1 MFNFILEILTIYL
14 CGIANN
20 KCNFASARSTIGLR
34 ERLQRNPKMPPSLN
48 GQPLQVLAGIYIES
62 LGNFRAADMSFD
74 VDLYLYLSWKDNS
87 LNHSSNEYVLLN
99 DPNVRRYIWLPD
111 LYFANARIS
120 RFHDVIAPNFNLFI
134 DQNGEIAYS
143 TRITLGVACNLDL
156 SLYPMDSQRCAI
168 QFLSYAY
175 IEKQI
180 KVLWFNGNA
189 TRYNPEIQLPEF
201 RISNISSEYCNGIY
215 NYAIME
221 YSHKRDKFSCLEAI
235 IHLNRQIGYHVVQ
248 SYIPTG
254 LIVIISW
261 GNGLRFGLPQVAY
274 AKAIDF
280 WFGACLFFVFLSL
293 LEFAAVN
300 SYMRHAEKFER
311 YATYYAK
318 KNSSL
323 NAQTAALLSRNEAFG
338 ERNEKEESLKSR
350 ADTLSLLPS
359 IDATPSDID
368 ESFEEVK
375 WSSAATIGE
384 INPNV
389 WLSSISSPAIYQKE
403 EENNCKNER
412 KIKKKSE
419 KEKQKINNNKMLIK
433 RTTHFKPFYQ
443 TSSFDKL
450 QNENKHRSKNFGK
463 IETNPLITNHVLRQ
477 GFLYSRKGLAID
489 RLSRWLFP
497 LAFTIWNAFY
507 WLYYLYYVQIKQ
519 K

>member
-1 MFNFILEILTIYL
+1 
-14 CGIANN
+14 
-20 KCNFASARSTIGLR
+20 
-34 ERLQRNPKMPPSLN
+34 MPPSMN

-74 VDLYLYLSWKDNS
+74 VDLYLYLSWKDYS
-87 LNHSSNEYVLLN
+87 LNHSSNDYLLLN
-99 DPNVRRYIWLPD
+99 DPNIRKYIWLPD

-120 RFHDVIAPNFNLFI
+120 RFHDVIAPNFNLFV
-134 DQNGEIAYS
+134 DQKGEVAYS

-156 SLYPMDSQRCAI
+156 SLYPMDSQRCSI

-175 IEKQI
+175 IEKQL
-180 KVLWFNGNA
+180 KVRWFIGNS
-189 TRYNPEIQLPEF
+189 TRYNPNIQLPEF
-201 RISNISSEYCNGIY
+201 RISNLSNEYCNGIY

-221 YSHKRDKFSCLEAI
+221 YSFKRDEFSCLEAI

-323 NAQTAALLSRNEAFG
+323 NAQTAVLFSKNKAFG
-338 ERNEKEESLKSR
+338 EKNEKGEKESLKSR

-359 IDATPSDID
+359 IDASID
-368 ESFEEVK
+368 ESFEGVK

-384 INPNV
+384 INPNI
-389 WLSSISSPAIYQKE
+389 WLPTTDSPTK
-403 EENNCKNER
+403 ENNLINNKNNKRKVLKKNER
-412 KIKKKSE
+412 EIKNNGNKMRAAHFRQFYRPSSVNKFKKE
-419 KEKQKINNNKMLIK
+419 KENC
-433 RTTHFKPFYQ
+433 
-443 TSSFDKL
+443 
-450 QNENKHRSKNFGK
+450 SKNYGK
-463 IETNPLITNHVLRQ
+463 IETNPLITNHFLRQ

-497 LAFTIWNAFY
+497 LTFTIWNAFY
-507 WLYYLYYVQIKQ
+507 WLYYLYYVQNKQ
-519 K
+519 LNK